1 MIYILSIGL
10 NVDDHEPP
18 RQLADTL
25 ARTMAVFGAPLAVG
39 MGRSEWNG
47 VPERFVQIAVRADRD
62 TIALRT
68 PGLAAALHQEAIAY
82 IYSGSI
88 QSRLLSWGLFSAAG
102 GYYLGGST
110 EEFPIILDLKGI
122 A

>member
-1 MIYILSIGL
+1 MIYVLSIGL
-10 NVDDHEPP
+10 NVGDKEAE
-18 RQLADTL
+18 RQLSDTL

-62 TIALRT
+62 MIALRT

-82 IYSGSI
+82 IK
-88 QSRLLSWGLFSAAG
+88 WGNIFATWSLFSAAG
-102 GYYLGGST
+102 GYYPGGNT
-110 EEFPIILDLKGI
+110 EDFPIILDLKGI